1 MLYFCRKLK
10 YMKIN
15 KFYLTL
21 ALSMISLFT
30 FAQCPT
36 GQTEVTID
44 VSTDNWGF
52 EVYWELAPTGTNCG
66 SSASLFIGGNN
77 NVGCNANNVNSG
89 GYANN
94 TVIFEG
100 PWCLVDGASYDI
112 ISRDSYGDGGATF
125 VTNIGS
131 WPMYNFSASS
141 FNETFTFSVV
151 PPAPIDGAMLEIKT
165 PSYILAGNINLEA
178 KIKNLGSNTINSMDV
193 SYTINGGA
201 IVNQNLSGLS
211 IYALTS
217 YDFIHPTV
225 WTPSSTGTYTVE
237 LWISNINGQGVDAV
251 PSNDNLIK
259 TINVKDPIPNIIPSY
274 TSLNNTFTYDVI
286 VNASNQIDHPR
297 DLDFHPNGDLWIT
310 NTGTENSGGST
321 VKVTNPALSSQNSLW
336 EQDGNA
342 WHFMSLPSGIAFSD
356 NGNFATSTSVL
367 DANHG
372 GNQFTGPTL
381 WSSDPLI
388 YAKDAGPGTNG
399 SHLDMLHASPYSM
412 GIASEKDNIF
422 WVYDDYSNDVVRYD
436 FAEDHGP
443 GNSDHDDGELIRYQ
457 GMGLSA
463 INQDI
468 VNHLVLDEDKKW
480 LYFVDGGNQRVLRL
494 DITTGTAIPAPS
506 SFLQQEVLASYQKM
520 NAFDWEEVVITGL
533 IQPAGIDIIDN
544 RLVVTDHSNGDI
556 VFYDVNTIPAT
567 EIGRIQTNE
576 PGIMGAVI
584 GPNGKLW
591 YANAT
596 LNKVVKIEPS
606 TIIIAAIEENQ
617 LVLSG
622 NRIYPNPVSNTLY
635 FTKNANFVSISD
647 LNGKLILANNNINTI
662 DVSMF
667 NNGVYF
673 IDVDGVKSKFIK
685 Y

>member
-1 MLYFCRKLK
+1 M
-10 YMKIN
+10 N
-15 KFYLTL
+15 KFYFTIG
-21 ALSMISLFT
+21 LSILCLFA

-44 VSTDNWGF
+44 VGTDNYGY
-52 EVYWELAPTGTNCG
+52 EIYWELAPTGSNCG
-66 SSASLFIGGNN
+66 STAILFSGGNSA
-77 NVGCNANNVNSG
+77 VGCNANNVNSG
-89 GYANN
+89 GYSSN
-94 TVIFEG
+94 TVIYEG
-100 PWCLVDGASYDI
+100 PWCLTDGASYDI
-112 ISRDSYGDGGATF
+112 ISRDGYGDGMASF

-131 WPMYNFSASS
+131 WPMYNFSHGNSN
-141 FNETFTFSVV
+141 NETFTFSVV
-151 PPAPIDGAMLEIKT
+151 PPPAIDGAMLNIKT
-165 PSYILAGNINLEA
+165 PSYILVGNINLEA
-178 KIKNLGSNTINSMDV
+178 KIKNLGSMTINSMDV
-193 SYTINGGA
+193 NYTINGGA
-201 IVNQNLSGLS
+201 IVSQNLSGLN

-217 YDFIHPTV
+217 YDLTHPTV
-225 WTPSSTGTYTVE
+225 WTPATTGAYSVE

-274 TSLNNTFTYDVI
+274 TSVNNTFTYDVI
-286 VNASNQIDHPR
+286 VNSSNQINQPR
-297 DLDFHPNGDLWIT
+297 DLDFHPNGDLWII

-321 VKVTNPALSSQNSLW
+321 VKVTNPGMTSQNSLW

-342 WHFMSLPSGIAFSD
+342 WHFMSLPSAIAFSD

-412 GIASEKDNIF
+412 GIASEKDNVF
-422 WVYDDYSNDVVRYD
+422 WVYDDYSNDIVRYD

-463 INQDI
+463 VNHTI

-494 DITTGTAIPAPS
+494 DITNGTAIPAPS
-506 SFLQQEVLASYQKM
+506 SFLLQETLAEYQKM
-520 NAFDWEEVVITGL
+520 TGFSWEEVVITGL
-533 IQPAGIDIIDN
+533 VQPAGIDIIDN
-544 RLVVTDHSNGDI
+544 SLVVTDHSNGDI

-606 TIIIAAIEENQ
+606 TIISDVEESQ
-617 LVLSG
+617 FVLNG
-622 NRIYPNPVSNTLY
+622 NRIFPNPVSNTLH
-635 FTKNANFVSISD
+635 FTKNATFAAVFDI
-647 LNGKLILANNNINTI
+647 NGKLILSANNNIKAI
-662 DVSMF
+662 DVSML
-667 NNGVYF
+667 NEGVYF

>member
-1 MLYFCRKLK
+1 M
-10 YMKIN
+10 N
-15 KFYLTL
+15 KFYFTVGLL
-21 ALSMISLFT
+21 LLSLSV

-52 EVYWELAPTGTNCG
+52 EVYWELAPTGINCG

-89 GYANN
+89 GYADN

-125 VTNIGS
+125 ITNIGS
-131 WPMYNFSASS
+131 WPMYNFSAASTS
-141 FNETFTFSVV
+141 ETFVFTVV
-151 PPAPIDGAMLEIKT
+151 PPPPIDGAMLEIKT
-165 PSYILAGNINLEA
+165 PSYILAENINLEA

-193 SYTINGGA
+193 SYTINGGTV
-201 IVNQNLSGLS
+201 VNQNLSGLN

-225 WTPSSTGTYTVE
+225 WTPPSTGAYTVE

-274 TSLNNTFTYDVI
+274 TSLNNTFTFDVI
-286 VNASNQIDHPR
+286 VNSSNQIDQPR
-297 DLDFHPNGDLWIT
+297 DLDFHPNGELWIT

-321 VKVTNPALSSQNSLW
+321 VKVTNPAMTSQIELW

-412 GIASEKDNIF
+412 GIASEKDNTF

-494 DITTGTAIPAPS
+494 DITTGTAVPAPS

-544 RLVVTDHSNGDI
+544 ILVVTDHSNGDI
-556 VFYDVNTIPAT
+556 VFYNVNVIPAI

-584 GPNGKLW
+584 GPNGKIW
-591 YANAT
+591 YANAA

-606 TIIIAAIEENQ
+606 TIILAIEGNQ

-622 NRIYPNPVSNTLY
+622 NRIYPNPVSNTLH
-635 FTKNANFVSISD
+635 FTSTANFVEIFD
-647 LNGKLILANNNINTI
+647 LNGKLILSEYNNTKAI

-667 NNGVYF
+667 DEGIYV